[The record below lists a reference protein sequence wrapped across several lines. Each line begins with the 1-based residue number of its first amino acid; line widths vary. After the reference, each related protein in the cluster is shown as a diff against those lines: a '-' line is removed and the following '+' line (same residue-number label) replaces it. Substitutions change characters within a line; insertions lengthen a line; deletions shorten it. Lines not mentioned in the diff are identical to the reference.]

1 MSMRLDIVSNDA
13 GDMVRKEHARDLGA
27 GVVVAIYRLVK
38 LAKMHTLT
46 NQAFVQQLDQT
57 YASIGDY
64 CLRAGTVVNVL
75 FAQRAVFVAGQLLKG
90 SRGVYESATE
100 LGEICEWL
108 GGSELVMQRDV
119 TREDLHAFAE
129 QVSACMRGEKGSF
142 RSPTPRIR
150 LRSVADAARLRGL
163 EIEEMTNDQKI
174 VRTYASAVVIMRRFF
189 EELTEGK
196 YIMPRRIKRVAQG
209 LVDLSEGGT
218 AAFLGVTEARNANHD
233 EAGRAVNTA
242 ILAVTVAREIT
253 TDRVALSQV
262 AMASMMLDVAR
273 PRALSSGALEG
284 SAFAAMVTSLSE
296 DQEDQLAAGTAAVL
310 TALGR
315 VNEPSITRT
324 VVAFE
329 TQWMRRQRWLGH
341 VYGGVRPP
349 TFHARIIWI
358 ARRYNDL
365 LTPEPGLAPPPA
377 DYAIGALAQELT
389 DPHDRTVLRMIVSA
403 LGLVPMGTI
412 VQLSTGEMA
421 EVIKGA
427 GGPLDK
433 PTVRVVADRN
443 GAAVPHGEEIDLGAP
458 RPGEAPRAIVRVM
471 NIDGWRKSV
480 QFFRPDADAD
490 MGGPGPD
497 SQPPPS
503 DSGMRTS
510 EPVQALADDDIPLA
524 DDDAPVG
531 QVAPD
536 GERTLFQSS
545 SQIAPVASPTAD
557 LEPTARGNL
566 ATTPFAHVLV
576 YMLDHELSGTVSFY
590 EPAGAEHLIYFDA
603 GVVAKVHHARA
614 PLPLGVLISR
624 AGLIDA
630 NELPR
635 YLESAKSFGLLIG
648 EYLVGEGLITRD
660 ALTWA
665 VETQMLERMADLSNL
680 PPETPYSYFRE
691 TDVVPGPAGQQ
702 RLRGPVNAV
711 LASVRTWSDR
721 ARVHATLNR
730 LGRHPLALHPAADP
744 QALLLLPEEEAVV
757 ACLRAEAPSLPQLLE
772 RGLCDP
778 ETASAIAYTLVVTR
792 QLDLKGQKK
801 GPMAPS
807 VPLEAAPGPPS
818 SPQMPVAA
826 PRVASSGARSL
837 AATEP
842 EPPQARVSVP
852 VKPPGVPSRTGI
864 PAIRPIRP
872 AAGGSAPAIRKSGGT
887 IQGIPTAPTVQPAA
901 LPRAGAAPVVKKS
914 GGTIQGL
921 VPAPPPSVPGTERSP
936 GPPRPSASTKAAA
949 PVARGPLG
957 KPLGTPRP
965 GVTSANASSPGL
977 RGKVASTS
985 TTGEFD
991 PGMAEAEAA
1000 LEAMTNFRLA
1010 EASLQRGD
1018 AAMAEKLAQKAMQG
1032 DPHQL
1037 DYRALHAYI
1046 TVVRG
1051 GSPDR
1056 GLQDIAAVLAED
1068 PNNERALLF
1077 RGKIFKS
1084 LLRNDEALADFEE
1097 VLAINPHHRDAQ
1109 AEAKSLRK

>member
-1 MSMRLDIVSNDA
+1 
-13 GDMVRKEHARDLGA
+13 
-27 GVVVAIYRLVK
+27 
-38 LAKMHTLT
+38 MHTLT

-57 YASIGDY
+57 HSSIGDY
-64 CLRAGTVVNVL
+64 CLRAGTAVNVL

-90 SRGVYESATE
+90 SRGVYESAAE
-100 LGEICEWL
+100 LGDICEWL
-108 GGSELVMQRDV
+108 GGSELVIQRDV

-129 QVSACMRGEKGSF
+129 QVSACMRAEKGSF

-163 EIEEMTNDQKI
+163 EIEEMSNDQKI

-196 YIMPRRIKRVAQG
+196 YIMPRRIKRVAQS

-253 TDRVALSQV
+253 TDRVSLSQI

-273 PRALSSGALEG
+273 PRALSAGAIEG

-329 TQWMRRQRWLGH
+329 TQWMRRQRWLGQ
-341 VYGGVRPP
+341 VYGGARPP

-421 EVIKGA
+421 EVTKGA

-433 PTVRVVADRN
+433 PTVRIVADRN
-443 GAAVPHGEEIDLGAP
+443 GAAVARGEEIDLGAP
-458 RPGEAPRAIVRVM
+458 RPGDPPRAVVRVM

-480 QFFRPDADAD
+480 QFFRPDGEGD

-503 DSGMRTS
+503 DSGMRVS
-510 EPVQALADDDIPLA
+510 EPVQALDDGDDIALA
-524 DDDAPVG
+524 DDDAPIG
-531 QVAPD
+531 QVSPD

-545 SQIAPVASPTAD
+545 SQESPAVSPTAH

-590 EPAGAEHLIYFDA
+590 EPSGAEHLIYFDA
-603 GVVAKVHHARA
+603 GIVAKVHHARA
-614 PLPLGVLISR
+614 PLRLGELLSR
-624 AGLIDA
+624 AGLIDG
-630 NELPR
+630 NVLPQ
-635 YLESAKSFGLLIG
+635 YLENAKNFGLLIG
-648 EYLVGEGLITRD
+648 EYLVGESLITRD
-660 ALTWA
+660 ALVWA

-691 TDVVPGPAGQQ
+691 TDVVPGSAGQQ
-702 RLRGPVNAV
+702 PLRGPVNAV
-711 LASVRTWSDR
+711 LASVRTWADR
-721 ARVHATLNR
+721 ARVRATLHR
-730 LGRHPLALHPAADP
+730 LGRHPLALHPAANP

-778 ETASAIAYTLVVTR
+778 ETASSIAYTLVVTR
-792 QLDLKGQKK
+792 QLDLKGQRK

-818 SPQMPVAA
+818 APQIPTAA
-826 PRVASSGARSL
+826 PRVAASGARSL
-837 AATEP
+837 AATDP
-842 EPPQARVSVP
+842 DPAPARLPPP
-852 VKPPGVPSRTGI
+852 GKPPVAPRAA

-872 AAGGSAPAIRKSGGT
+872 VAAGGAPAIRKSAGT
-887 IQGIPTAPTVQPAA
+887 IQGIPTAPTAQPAP
-901 LPRAGAAPVVKKS
+901 LPRAGAAPVIKKS
-914 GGTIQGL
+914 GGTMQGL

-936 GPPRPSASTKAAA
+936 GPPRPSANLKAAPPA
-949 PVARGPLG
+949 ARGPLG

-965 GVTSANASSPGL
+965 GATAAKGPTPSTRS
-977 RGKVASTS
+977 KVASTS
-985 TTGEFD
+985 ATGELD
-991 PGMAEAEAA
+991 PAMAEAEAA

-1018 AAMAEKLAQKAMQG
+1018 AVMAEKLALKAMQG
-1032 DPHQL
+1032 DPNQL
-1037 DYRALHAYI
+1037 DYRALHAYV

-1051 GSPDR
+1051 GSADR
-1056 GLQDIAAVLAED
+1056 GLQEIAAVLED
-1068 PNNERALLF
+1068 DPSNERALLF
-1077 RGKIFKS
+1077 RGKILKG
-1084 LLRNDEALADFEE
+1084 LRREAEALEAFEE

-1109 AEAKSLRK
+1109 VEAKSLRK